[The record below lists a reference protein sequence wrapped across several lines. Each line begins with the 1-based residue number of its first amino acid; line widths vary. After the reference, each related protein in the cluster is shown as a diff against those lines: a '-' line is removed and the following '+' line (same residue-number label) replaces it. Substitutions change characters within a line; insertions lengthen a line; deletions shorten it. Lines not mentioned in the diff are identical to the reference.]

1 MPVTGGEWVMLE
13 LFQGN
18 PGVLAGSGED
28 RFRPRRRKGAEVPVK
43 GYAIPGVMMGD
54 CCQKGRS
61 LYPPAGFLMDFPK
74 GRLQGRFPFF
84 EPPAGKLP
92 QVAPDV
98 IRQPLLDE
106 VIRFSPHNGTCHGD
120 VDFFLLVDRER
131 TKFDGVEAMGK
142 ALRLDRAGGAIRI
155 FWGAHQGT
163 EFH

>member
-1 MPVTGGEWVMLE
+1 MGLKCGHQLPVTGGEWVMLE

-18 PGVLAGSGED
+18 PGVLAGGGED

-61 LYPPAGFLMDFPK
+61 LYPPAGFLMDFTK

-92 QVAPDV
+92 QTAPDV
-98 IRQPLLDE
+98 VGQSLLDE
-106 VIRFSPHNGTCHGD
+106 KLRAPANNAAGHDNVN
-120 VDFFLLVDRER
+120 FLLL
-131 TKFDGVEAMGK
+131 A
-142 ALRLDRAGGAIRI
+142 
-155 FWGAHQGT
+155 
-163 EFH
+163 